1 MLMGSLET
9 LPARA
14 MFARSIKVSGWQ
26 PGAPQSP
33 VARFSEKKRLFFE
46 IHRTSN
52 TSMGSAALAN
62 HAYGLRRI
70 STSQSSVWEVN

>member
-33 VARFSEKKRLFFE
+33 VAQFSEKNVLFLKF
-46 IHRTSN
+46 IGPVTP
-52 TSMGSAALAN
+52 LCV
-62 HAYGLRRI
+62 L
-70 STSQSSVWEVN
+70 